1 MVYDQGF
8 SSSSS
13 TLEAKLSPS
22 RVDRSSLFPF
32 AFHSPLLSLSSFHS
46 CPHTRN
52 PHAWQPKPSLPS
64 PVPMIYLLPS
74 SSCSLSLSCLS
85 PPFFL
90 FVISPSR
97 TAAPPE
103 GETLAH
109 VPSLSFSSYT
119 YFYIFHVL
127 LFFSSLSRVLFSI
140 LSAAVIPA
148 STRPSEKQRC
158 QPELLFLI

>member
-85 PPFFL
+85 PPFFCSS
-90 FVISPSR
+90 SPLLAQLLRQREKRSR
-97 TAAPPE
+97 MCPLSRFPP
-103 GETLAH
+103 TH
-109 VPSLSFSSYT
+109 IFIYFTFFSFS
-119 YFYIFHVL
+119 L
-127 LFFSSLSRVLFSI
+127 LSHGFSSLFLVPPSFLLRLGQAKNSV
-140 LSAAVIPA
+140 A
-148 STRPSEKQRC
+148 SQNYY
-158 QPELLFLI
+158 F